1 MHTGTPSANGLEG
14 RVTKIVI
21 GGGRTKMHRD
31 ETHIDEPERK
41 STLEWVI
48 FMLSKGL
55 MYKKQK

>member
-1 MHTGTPSANGLEG
+1 MEG
-14 RVTKIVI
+14 RVPKIVI
-21 GGGRTKMHRD
+21 GGGSTKMHRD

-48 FMLSKGL
+48 FILSKGL